1 MLANGISQSHGCEK
15 NMKFNSFPLKFPFL
29 AFFENSLLNQSF
41 PLNQQKSNAC

>member
-15 NMKFNSFPLKFPFL
+15 NMKFNSFPLKFFL